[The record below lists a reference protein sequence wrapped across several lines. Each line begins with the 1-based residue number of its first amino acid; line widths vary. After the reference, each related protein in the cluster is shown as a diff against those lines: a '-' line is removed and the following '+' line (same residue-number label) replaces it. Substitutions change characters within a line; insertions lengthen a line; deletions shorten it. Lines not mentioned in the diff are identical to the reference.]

1 MKRALLILLAVAGAA
16 AAVFAP
22 AAGAAPLSSLVAPPS
37 ACSGQADA
45 AAPNA
50 SQMRAMRCM
59 TNFARRQWGV
69 PPLRRVHALERAGLE
84 KSADMIRCDEF
95 SHEACGH
102 EFTYWMQRFGY
113 LQGPCV
119 GAGENIAWGSGR
131 LGTVRGIFTAWIH
144 SDGHRTNILSGSFHD
159 FGIGLRIGRLEGNS
173 GAHVWTQ
180 EFGSRAC

>member
-1 MKRALLILLAVAGAA
+1 VKLTLLIALSLTAA
-16 AAVFAP
+16 AATFAP
-22 AAGAAPLSSLVAPPS
+22 AAGAASLNSLIAPPS
-37 ACSGQADA
+37 ACPGQDDA
-45 AAPNA
+45 GAPNA
-50 SQMRAMRCM
+50 AQMRAMRCM
-59 TNFARRQWGV
+59 TNFARRQRGV
-69 PPLRRVHALERAGLE
+69 PPLTPVHALERAGLE

-95 SHEACGH
+95 SHEACGR

-131 LGTVRGIFTAWIH
+131 LGTVRSIFTAWIH
-144 SDGHRTNILSGSFHD
+144 SNGHRTNILSGSFHD
-159 FGIGLRIGRLEGNS
+159 FGIGLRIGRLEGTS